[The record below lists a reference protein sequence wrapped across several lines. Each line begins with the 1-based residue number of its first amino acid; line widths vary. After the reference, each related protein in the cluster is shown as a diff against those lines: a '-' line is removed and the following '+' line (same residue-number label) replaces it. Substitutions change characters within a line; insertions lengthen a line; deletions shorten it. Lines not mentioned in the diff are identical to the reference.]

1 MYIWILLATIMV
13 ALSFL
18 NTSPRED
25 KADVFREV
33 RAASFVNRFRVEHIA
48 FMQTIECPFIYNIH
62 DYTNG
67 QVFGETDKTNG
78 YTSYDENLP
87 VGYNEGDSDISIHHY
102 VYCFKKDETMAKST
116 EKDRPTVGEGARCT
130 TSSEYRYAISFAQ
143 IPEKWL
149 NKAKEKFTGAPAD
162 GAITPQA
169 SFINYLAGETSGM
182 KNIGWVWC
190 ADGPEGR
197 ECHLVGRTA
206 AHSWYD
212 KSVANANNVSKL
224 KYMQFLF
231 PSSLMTNSEFKS
243 ECVDSGVPCLFSYG
257 RLRTDDANQHCYAL
271 CKSKGNC

>member
-48 FMQTIECPFIYNIH
+48 FMRTIECPFIYNIH
-62 DYTNG
+62 EYRNG
-67 QVFGETDKTNG
+67 REFGDSDKTNG
-78 YTSYDENLP
+78 YTSYRENLP
-87 VGYNEGDSDISIHHY
+87 VGYDEGDTDIPIRHYIYCFQKDEVTFEGDS
-102 VYCFKKDETMAKST
+102 ST
-116 EKDRPTVGEGARCT
+116 GLGASCLGT
-130 TSSEYRYAISFAQ
+130 PYRYAISFAQ

-231 PSSLMTNSEFKS
+231 PSSLMKNSEFKS

-257 RLRTDDANQHCYAL
+257 RLRIDDANQHCYAL